1 VSGRLIA
8 VGEVMLDIASVGI
21 APGKTTHGPI
31 RVRPGGSPV
40 TASIWA
46 VAAGLDAT
54 VVGRVGADAPGHA
67 VRASLVD
74 AGIEPRLAT
83 DLGHPTGTF
92 LEVGTGAQR
101 AVAADRGA
109 NAFLRPEDLGDLS
122 GAAVL
127 VSGYVLLHDDTFD
140 AGRAA
145 LEHAAADLIA
155 VDAGSARLVTRV
167 GAYTALARMLGANA
181 IFADAA
187 EAEALTGEAGDA
199 AVAAL
204 AERFRL
210 VCVKLGAD
218 GAIASLDGVTER
230 RLPPERLPH
239 GAAGAG
245 DALAGVLLA
254 ELVQGRGLGDALEHA
269 CAAGTRAAAGN
280 AA

>member
-1 VSGRLIA
+1 VGGRLIA
-8 VGEVMLDIASVGI
+8 VGEVMLDIASAGI
-21 APGKTTHGPI
+21 LPGEILHGPI

-40 TASIWA
+40 TASLWA

-67 VRASLVD
+67 VRASLAD

-92 LEVGTGAQR
+92 LEAGAGAER
-101 AVAADRGA
+101 AIVADRGA
-109 NAFLRPEDLGDLS
+109 NAFLRPDDLGDLTGS
-122 GAAVL
+122 AVL
-127 VSGYVLLHDDTFD
+127 VSGYVLLNDDTFD

-145 LEHAAADLIA
+145 LEHAAAEFIA

-167 GAYTALARMLGANA
+167 GAHTALARMLGANA
-181 IFADAA
+181 IFADAS
-187 EAEALTGEAGDA
+187 EAEALTGETGDA
-199 AVAAL
+199 ALAAL

-210 VCVKLGAD
+210 VCVKRGAD
-218 GAIASLDGVTER
+218 GAVASLDGVVER
-230 RLPPERLPH
+230 RPAPERLPH

-254 ELVQGRGLGDALEHA
+254 ELAQERALGDALEYA